1 MSETRVMTNSQ
12 AAPHPNFVKPQAM
25 ALGAAGIGLALC
37 AVGFLTNPGQF
48 FHSYLVGYLFWFGIA
63 LGCLPLMMINH
74 MTGGA
79 WGLMIRR
86 PLEAGTRTLPLML
99 VLFVPVILGMHHL
112 YEWTRPDVVAADQVL
127 QHKAAWLNKP
137 FWIARVGVY
146 FAIWIGIG
154 LRLSSWSAEQD
165 RTADVALS
173 RKMQLLSGPGVV
185 FYFLAITFAAVD
197 WVMSLDAHWVS
208 SIFGPL
214 IAAGQVL
221 NAFAFMILL
230 LALLADYQPFAGLLK
245 PGVFHD
251 QGKLLLAF
259 VMIWTYFSFS
269 QLLIIWAG
277 NLPEEIHW
285 YLEHSK
291 GTWMTLGIF
300 IIVFHFF
307 VPFFLLL
314 SRDLKRNPRLLSG
327 VAAWLILMR
336 FVEIFWT
343 VTPLYHPANVTIS
356 YLDVA
361 ATVGIGGVWV
371 WVFLHQLK
379 SRPLVP
385 LHDPYLQIALEK
397 VGGH

>member
-1 MSETRVMTNSQ
+1 MSETRVMTNPS
-12 AAPHPNFVKPQAM
+12 AAPHLNFVKPQAI
-25 ALGAAGIGLALC
+25 ALGAAVVGLVLC
-37 AVGFLTNPGQF
+37 AVGMVTNPGQF
-48 FHSYLVGYLFWFGIA
+48 YHSYLVGYLFWFGIA
-63 LGCLPLMMINH
+63 LGCLPLLLINQ

-79 WGLMIRR
+79 WGLVIRR
-86 PLEAGTRTLPLML
+86 PLEAATRTLPLLL
-99 VLFVPVILGMHHL
+99 VLFIPVILGMHYL
-112 YEWTRPDVVAADQVL
+112 YEWTHPDLVAADSVL
-127 QHKAAWLNKP
+127 RHKAAWLNKP
-137 FWIARVGVY
+137 FWIARVFVY
-146 FAIWIGIG
+146 FAIWIGIAY
-154 LRLSSWSAEQD
+154 RLSSWSAEQD
-165 RTADVALS
+165 RTGDVNLT
-173 RKMQLLSGPGVV
+173 RKMQVLAGPGIV

-197 WVMSLDAHWVS
+197 WVMSLDPHWLS

-230 LALLADYQPFAGLLK
+230 LAILAPYQPFAGILR

-300 IIVFHFF
+300 IILFHFF

-314 SRDLKRNPRLLSG
+314 SRDLKRNPRTLAA
-327 VAAWLILMR
+327 VASWLIFMR

-343 VTPLYHPANVTIS
+343 VTPLFHPENVTLS

-361 ATVGIGGVWV
+361 CTVGIGGIWM
-371 WVFLHQLK
+371 WVFLHELK
-379 SRPLVP
+379 SRPMIP
-385 LHDPYLQIALEK
+385 LHDPYLEISLEK
-397 VGGH
+397 VGH

>member
-1 MSETRVMTNSQ
+1 MSETRATTDAS
-12 AAPHPNFVKPQAM
+12 APQPSFAKPQAF
-25 ALGAAGIGLALC
+25 ALGAAVAGLALC
-37 AVGFLTNPGQF
+37 VVGLMTNPGQF
-48 FHSYLVGYLFWFGIA
+48 YHSYLVGYLFWFGIA

-74 MTGGA
+74 LTGGA

-86 PLEAGTRTLPLML
+86 PLEAAARTLPLLL
-99 VLFVPVILGMHHL
+99 VLFIPVILGMRHL
-112 YEWTRPDVVAADQVL
+112 YAWTHADLVAADHVL
-127 QHKAAWLNKP
+127 QQKAAWLNRP
-137 FWIARVGVY
+137 FWIARAAVY

-154 LRLSSWSAEQD
+154 YRLSSWSAEQD
-165 RTADVALS
+165 RTGDVTLS
-173 RKMQLLSGPGVV
+173 RKMQALSGPGIV
-185 FYFLAITFAAVD
+185 FYFFAITFAAVD

-221 NAFAFMILL
+221 NAFAFMIVL
-230 LALLADYQPFAGLLK
+230 LAMLSKYHPFAGVLR

-291 GTWMTLGIF
+291 GTWMTLGIL
-300 IIVFHFF
+300 IILFHFF

-314 SRDLKRNPRLLSG
+314 SRDLKRDPRTLAA
-327 VAAWLILMR
+327 VAGWLMLMR

-361 ATVGIGGVWV
+361 AAAGIGGLWI
-371 WVFLHQLK
+371 WVFLHELK
-379 SRPLVP
+379 SRPLIP
-385 LHDPYLQIALEK
+385 LHDPYLEIALEK
-397 VGGH
+397 VGH